1 VPGFER
7 DIKPLFRDSD
17 RAAMDFVLDLW
28 DYEQVKADAALVL
41 ERVEDGSMPCD
52 EPWPPE
58 QVDLLR
64 GWVDDG
70 CPP

>member
-1 VPGFER
+1 ME
-7 DIKPLFRDSD
+7 
-17 RAAMDFVLDLW
+17 FVLDLW

-58 QVDLLR
+58 QVEVLR
-64 GWVDDG
+64 RWVDDG